1 MNSKDFL
8 DETFTTIK
16 HEYGNFP
23 SQKKERIEEEDMTTL
38 ACNSKPTSIATL
50 RKSA

>member
-23 SQKKERIEEEDMTTL
+23 S
-38 ACNSKPTSIATL
+38 
-50 RKSA
+50 